1 MIVAVCVI
9 LFEGH
14 FVSAAALENGV
25 VLAVWSVF
33 ACFHAVKHVAVWIT
47 DPVYLHFS

>member
-14 FVSAAALENGV
+14 FVFAAVLENGM

-33 ACFHAVKHVAVWIT
+33 ACFQAVKHVAVV
-47 DPVYLHFS
+47 DY